1 MHGKMGNATCVPQH
15 NPSRIYQGL
24 DRVQEQADMQLL
36 TSAQCQLIHE
46 RVTLLGEQQ
55 ILLGQIADCVLHSP
69 TSWSVYLPGTTFG
82 LGKGQRYSDVQL
94 ALQSDLQLLVAVTL
108 LVGH

>member
-1 MHGKMGNATCVPQH
+1 M
-15 NPSRIYQGL
+15 
-24 DRVQEQADMQLL
+24 
-36 TSAQCQLIHE
+36 
-46 RVTLLGEQQ
+46 
-55 ILLGQIADCVLHSP
+55 LHSP

-82 LGKGQRYSDVQL
+82 LGKGQRHSDVQL